1 MPRTR
6 IDSWVDYVRVR
17 RDFLDMEKH
26 HVKNGPPH
34 PKNGPPHKPRSDPSN
49 DKYITVPNKVTLDSL
64 VEFSPHELNSCR
76 DGSLDYIL

>member
-6 IDSWVDYVRVR
+6 TDSWVDYVRVR

-26 HVKNGPPH
+26 HVKNLRPP
-34 PKNGPPHKPRSDPSN
+34 PQKIKTPPPWSDPSN
-49 DKYITVPNKVTLDSL
+49 HKYITVPNKVTFDSL

-76 DGSLDYIL
+76 DGSL